1 MFLDHVAALSQIDN
15 NRCLCNK
22 CRNMTS
28 RTKRHVTLHLCSHG
42 FVPGNKVW
50 YLHEESRLEQAA
62 RVEVDDGEV
71 VDRMDQMLEDL
82 QPELALDHHDSPTPK
97 V

>member
-1 MFLDHVAALSQIDN
+1 
-15 NRCLCNK
+15 
-22 CRNMTS
+22 
-28 RTKRHVTLHLCSHG
+28 
-42 FVPGNKVW
+42 VPGNKVW